1 MSTAAHRRSARLAP
15 GFTFAGVTM
24 IGLAAVVA
32 LAWLFST
39 SVSRSTSPSSAP
51 PSLYPSA
58 PTATATATAVV
69 PGPATR
75 AAPVTVSVP
84 SIGVHAEVTELAL
97 PPDGRIPSPADPTAV
112 GWLSDGPAPGEL
124 GTAVLVGHLD
134 SDNGPA
140 VFAQLYE
147 LGAGDLV
154 VVRRHGEEPIRFE
167 VSQVSRYPR
176 TEPPEDAFGPS
187 PVPELR
193 LVTCDGPFLSGPS
206 GGYRDNIVVSAL
218 PSEAGV

>member
-15 GFTFAGVTM
+15 GFSIAGVTM

-32 LAWLFST
+32 LAWMVST
-39 SVSRSTSPSSAP
+39 STSTSTSPSAAP
-51 PSLYPSA
+51 PPTLYPSA
-58 PTATATATAVV
+58 PTATATAVV

-75 AAPVTVSVP
+75 AAPLTVSVP

-97 PPDGRIPSPADPTAV
+97 PPDGRIPSPADPASV

-147 LGAGDLV
+147 LGAGDEV
-154 VVRRHGEEPIRFE
+154 VVQRHGEDPIRFE
-167 VSQVSRYPR
+167 VSQVTRYPR
-176 TEPPEDAFGPS
+176 TDPPEEAFAPS

-193 LVTCDGPFLSGPS
+193 LVTCDGPFLPGPS

-218 PSEAGV
+218 PIEAGV